1 MPDTWELDL
10 MEPPVFSDD
19 EDAALADAPTDCHVF
34 LSTGPII
41 ETISSNSSTD
51 PTQVVRRT

>member
-1 MPDTWELDL
+1 
-10 MEPPVFSDD
+10 MEPPVFND
-19 EDAALADAPTDCHVF
+19 EEDVFAVVDAPTDCHVF
-34 LSTGPII
+34 LKTGPII